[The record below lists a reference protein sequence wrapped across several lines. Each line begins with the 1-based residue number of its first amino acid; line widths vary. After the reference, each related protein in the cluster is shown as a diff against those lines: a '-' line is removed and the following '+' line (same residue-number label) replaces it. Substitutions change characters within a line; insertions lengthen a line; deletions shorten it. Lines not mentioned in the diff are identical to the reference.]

1 MSREATRIEAL
12 SSKIGQPVTLEG
24 WLTNRRSSG
33 KIEFLQVR
41 DGSGVV
47 QCVAVR
53 SDLPEETFARCA
65 TVTQESAIRVKGTVR
80 EDKRA
85 PSGVELTLTDVEV
98 VAPSRDFPITP
109 KEHGTPFLLDHRHI
123 WIRSQRQHAILRIR
137 HTVVDACRDFL
148 NRDGF
153 ILADAPIFTP
163 NACEGTTTLFE
174 TDYFGEKAYLTQ
186 SGQLY
191 NEATAMALGKTYCF
205 GPTFRAEKSKTRRHL
220 IEFWM
225 VEPEVAYATL
235 DDVMDLI
242 ERFVTSVVERVLTDR
257 RAELRVL
264 ERDTAPLERVK
275 PPFPR
280 LAYDDAAELLVKKGL
295 PFEKGSDFGGT
306 DETVLTEGY
315 DRPFFVHRFPAAVK
329 AFYMKRDPRDERLS
343 LSCDLLAPEGYG
355 EIVGGGERE
364 DDLETL
370 TSRIAEHGLPEEAFS
385 WYLDLRRYGSV
396 PHAGFGMGIERALT
410 WICGI
415 EHVRE
420 TIPFPR
426 MLHRL
431 KP

>member
-1 MSREATRIEAL
+1 
-12 SSKIGQPVTLEG
+12 
-24 WLTNRRSSG
+24 
-33 KIEFLQVR
+33 
-41 DGSGVV
+41 
-47 QCVAVR
+47 
-53 SDLPEETFARCA
+53 
-65 TVTQESAIRVKGTVR
+65 
-80 EDKRA
+80 
-85 PSGVELTLTDVEV
+85 
-98 VAPSRDFPITP
+98 
-109 KEHGTPFLLDHRHI
+109 
-123 WIRSQRQHAILRIR
+123 
-137 HTVVDACRDFL
+137 
-148 NRDGF
+148 
-153 ILADAPIFTP
+153 
-163 NACEGTTTLFE
+163 
-174 TDYFGEKAYLTQ
+174 
-186 SGQLY
+186 
-191 NEATAMALGKTYCF
+191 
-205 GPTFRAEKSKTRRHL
+205 
-220 IEFWM
+220 
-225 VEPEVAYATL
+225 
-235 DDVMDLI
+235 VMDLI
-242 ERFVTSVVERVLTDR
+242 ERFVASIVERVLTDR

-280 LAYDDAAELLVKKGL
+280 LAYDDAAELLVQKGL

-364 DDLETL
+364 DDYELL
-370 TSRIAEHGLPEEAFS
+370 AGRVAEHGLPEEAFN

-396 PHAGFGMGIERALT
+396 PHAGFGMGIERALS

-431 KP
+431 RP

>member
-1 MSREATRIEAL
+1 MRALATRIEAL
-12 SSKIGQPVTLEG
+12 PGKAGQTVTLEG
-24 WLTNRRSSG
+24 WLYNRRSSG

-41 DGSGVV
+41 DGSGLV
-47 QCVAVR
+47 QCVAVK
-53 SDLPEETFARCA
+53 SELPEAVFASCA
-65 TVTQESAIRVKGTVR
+65 ALAQESAIRVTGLVR

-85 PSGVELTLTDVEV
+85 PSGVEVTLTNLEV
-98 VAPSRDFPITP
+98 VAPSVDYPITP
-109 KEHGTPFLLDHRHI
+109 KEHGTPFLLDHRHL
-123 WIRSQRQHAILRIR
+123 WIRSQRQHALLKIR
-137 HTVVDACRDFL
+137 HTLVNACRDFL

-153 ILADAPIFTP
+153 TLADAPIFTP
-163 NACEGTTTLFE
+163 SACEGTTTLFE

-191 NEATAMALGKTYCF
+191 NEATAMAFGKTYCF

-242 ERFVTSVVERVLTDR
+242 ERFVESIVG
-257 RAELRVL
+257 RVL
-264 ERDTAPLERVK
+264 EERRGELAILERDVTALERVK
-275 PPFPR
+275 RPFPR
-280 LAYDDAAELLVKKGL
+280 ISYDAAARILIDKGL
-295 PFEKGSDFGGT
+295 PFEPGSDFGGT
-306 DETVLTEGY
+306 DETVLTEGF

-329 AFYMKRDPRDERLS
+329 AFYMKRDSGDDRLS

-364 DDLETL
+364 DRLDLLVE
-370 TSRIAEHGLPEEAFS
+370 RIREHQLPMEAFE

-396 PHAGFGMGIERALT
+396 PHSGFGMGIERALT
-410 WICGI
+410 WIAGI

-420 TIPFPR
+420 TVPFPR
-426 MLHRL
+426 LLHRL
-431 KP
+431 RP

>member
-1 MSREATRIEAL
+1 MSALATRIEAL
-12 SSKIGQPVTLEG
+12 PGKAGQTVTLHG
-24 WLTNRRSSG
+24 WLYNRRSSG

-47 QCVAVR
+47 QCVAVK
-53 SDLPEETFARCA
+53 SELPEEVFGRCA
-65 TVTQESAIRVKGTVR
+65 SVAQECSIRVTGLVR

-85 PSGVELTLTDVEV
+85 PSGVEVTLTDIEI
-98 VAPSRDFPITP
+98 VAPSVDYPITP
-109 KEHGTPFLLDHRHI
+109 KDHGTPFLLDHRHL
-123 WIRSQRQHAILRIR
+123 WIRSQRQHALLKIR
-137 HTVVDACRDFL
+137 HTLVNACRDFL
-148 NRDGF
+148 NQDGF
-153 ILADAPIFTP
+153 TLADAPIFTP
-163 NACEGTTTLFE
+163 SACEGTTTLFE

-191 NEATAMALGKTYCF
+191 NEATAMAFGKTYCF

-225 VEPEVAYATL
+225 VEPEVAFATL

-242 ERFVTSVVERVLTDR
+242 ERFVESIVG
-257 RAELRVL
+257 RVL
-264 ERDTAPLERVK
+264 EERRRELQILERDVASLERVK
-275 PPFPR
+275 RPFPR
-280 LAYDDAAELLVKKGL
+280 ISYDDAAKILTDKGL
-295 PFEKGSDFGGT
+295 PFERGSDFGGT
-306 DETVLTEGY
+306 DETVLTEGF
-315 DRPFFVHRFPAAVK
+315 DRPFFVHRFPTAVK
-329 AFYMKRDPRDERLS
+329 AFYMKRDPGDEQLS

-364 DDLETL
+364 DRLDLLVE
-370 TSRIAEHGLPEEAFS
+370 RIREHKLPLEAFE

-396 PHAGFGMGIERALT
+396 PHSGFGMGIERALT
-410 WICGI
+410 WIAGI

-426 MLHRL
+426 LLHRL